1 MTKPA
6 ACPASAV
13 LGEALGGGAFPGR
26 VLSCVTVMCPVHP
39 AEVLPGT
46 QPSLR
51 GLKRTYQGKSKLARC
66 SSQER
71 APGVGCVAVGVFC
84 SAYYPAPFFG
94 ELYLLALGKT
104 SFCPMWLGRDFQSRR
119 PAPPSPQRDL
129 SRHCI
134 SWTSDTNWT

>member
-84 SAYYPAPFFG
+84 SAYYPSS
-94 ELYLLALGKT
+94 LLWRTVPPCLGKNLFLPHVAGT
-104 SFCPMWLGRDFQSRR
+104 R
-119 PAPPSPQRDL
+119 L
-129 SRHCI
+129 SVQMSGTPFTAKGPVTALHI
-134 SWTSDTNWT
+134 LDQ